1 MGSRLCSAANIP
13 LDLSIPRRVSA
24 LWFRARPSSR
34 FLTISNPSSFRVL
47 VPSAGD
53 LMPADGNGLIQPN
66 IAGARKAHARAG
78 VFLLPPSASESRRG
92 GWPQPVHLILM
103 STNPREPIASGFDD
117 GARTNNRANEWK
129 EGADANCM
137 SI

>member
-1 MGSRLCSAANIP
+1 MGSRLRSGSDLP
-13 LDLSIPRRVSA
+13 RDLSIPCRVSA
-24 LWFRARPSSR
+24 LRFRACPSSR
-34 FLTISNPSSFRVL
+34 FLTISHPSSTRVL
-47 VPSAGD
+47 IPSA
-53 LMPADGNGLIQPN
+53 DGKGLFQPN

-78 VFLLPPSASESRRG
+78 AVLLPLQSRDAEG
-92 GWPQPVHLILM
+92 GHSPCISVLM

-117 GARTNNRANEWK
+117 GAWTNNWANRWK